1 MDLSRKMTRSE
12 FNELSEED
20 KKERKR
26 LQSINRNKKWREE
39 NPEYHK
45 EYHKNCRE
53 ENKDQIA
60 KQKKEY
66 RENNKEQIAKQK
78 KEYMKKNKDK
88 ISNRHKEYTQTPN
101 GKKSTKLSNWKNR
114 GLQETK
120 EELDRIYDLYL
131 NQELCNACDVKL
143 TRNGDNDPTQA
154 VLDHD
159 HDTHKFRHII
169 CRACNCNDSWKKYFC

>member
-26 LQSINRNKKWREE
+26 LLKKICSKTNYE
-39 NPEYHK
+39 K
-45 EYHKNCRE
+45 
-53 ENKDQIA
+53 NKDQIA

-66 RENNKEQIAKQK
+66 RENNKDQLAKQK

-88 ISNRHKEYTQTPN
+88 ISNRHKEYIQTSN
-101 GKKSTKLSNWKNR
+101 GKKSTKLSKWKHR
-114 GLQETK
+114 GLHETK
-120 EELDRIYDLYL
+120 ENLDRIYDLFL

-143 TRNGDNDPTQA
+143 TRNGDRCSTDVTM
-154 VLDHD
+154 DHD
-159 HDTHKFRHII
+159 HDTNRFRHII
-169 CRACNCNDSWKKYFC
+169 CRSCNTQDNWMKYFC